1 MSSAQAWEIVL
12 NSMRKANAGRIPRIE
27 AEQLLDEYF
36 ARIEIAFFNHY
47 PKGD

>member
-12 NSMRKANAGRIPRIE
+12 NQMERANAGRITRMV